1 MNKLAHIVI
10 SILLLGFLFS
20 GCAIVESPEEKQKTQ
35 DLINR
40 VQNSKITLID
50 VHQDQ
55 CEPCKVIKPIFEML
69 EEKYSSNPDI
79 AFLSYD
85 LSNPFKSAK
94 SMSIAKKLGLEKLYK
109 SQRYTGV
116 VLVIDS
122 KTNELL
128 ETIVAEPDEQ
138 IYIEAI
144 ESRIGK
150 KESGT

>member
-1 MNKLAHIVI
+1 MNKLAHIVV
-10 SILLLGFLFS
+10 SIFLLGFLFS
-20 GCAIVESPEEKQKTQ
+20 GCAMVESPEEKQKTQ

-50 VHQDQ
+50 VNHDH
-55 CEPCKVIKPIFEML
+55 CEPCKAIQPIVDKL
-69 EEKYSSNPDI
+69 EREYSSNPDI
-79 AFLSYD
+79 AFLKYD

-94 SMSIAKKLGLEKLYK
+94 SMKIAKELGIEKLYK
-109 SQRYTGV
+109 AQRYTGV

-122 KTNELL
+122 QTKEVL
-128 ETIVAEPDEQ
+128 ETIVAEPDEE

>member
-1 MNKLAHIVI
+1 MKKIITLFLPLFFLI
-10 SILLLGFLFS
+10 LFS
-20 GCAIVESPEEKQKTQ
+20 GCAVIESPEEKQKTQ

-40 VQNSKITLID
+40 AQNSKITLID
-50 VHQDQ
+50 VHHDH
-55 CEPCKVIKPIFEML
+55 CEPCKVIKPLFEKL

-94 SMSIAKKLGLEKLYK
+94 SMNIAKKLGLEKLYK